1 MHLNIFV
8 NNNLLSNVL
17 LSLKNF
23 GFFTLLQTLH
33 GIEAGLYCFLNQ
45 RNKPSWK
52 IEKFIAA
59 TYLNIFDSRWPLQSK
74 MKANVSII
82 KLISSGTSD
91 STPSQRIKFLSNQF
105 HPPDK
110 SEIHTAVKIM
120 HQLLRPNI
128 NYKYSHG

>member
-1 MHLNIFV
+1 
-8 NNNLLSNVL
+8 
-17 LSLKNF
+17 
-23 GFFTLLQTLH
+23 
-33 GIEAGLYCFLNQ
+33 
-45 RNKPSWK
+45 
-52 IEKFIAA
+52 
-59 TYLNIFDSRWPLQSK
+59 

-110 SEIHTAVKIM
+110 SGIHTAVKIM